1 MSTRLKFTLT
11 YIGGIITG
19 VLLFFVLCYVLSSK
33 SEGETSYDIVMFDKP
48 QSKIETNEFQIIQV
62 LTDGSALAAA
72 LDINYVGTIVLFL
85 PNKDAAYYDNQKILV
100 HKGKCI
106 RQIGIYKYKTM
117 QDMVK
122 TVPVV
127 DFYDNN

>member
-1 MSTRLKFTLT
+1 MSTRLKLTLT

-19 VLLFFVLCYVLSSK
+19 VLLFLVLSYVIFSR
-33 SEGETSYDIVMFDKP
+33 SEGEASYDIVMFNKP
-48 QSKIETNEFQIIQV
+48 QSKIGANEFEIIQV
-62 LTDGSALAAA
+62 LSDGSALAAA
-72 LDINYVGTIVLFL
+72 LDIDYVGTIVLFL
-85 PNKDAAYYDNQKILV
+85 PNKDDAYYDNQKISV

-117 QDMVK
+117 QDIIK

-127 DFYDNN
+127 DFYVDN